1 MSLDFDMSTTATGHD
16 GRGWGGKENQVF
28 ARFYRGQKTDFF
40 QSQQTG
46 APVAKAV
53 DFVEIRQVGERDSTI
68 LEVTENEKRRFP
80 HAWEQYQ
87 RGMEQVQDGTP
98 LGVLFPK
105 NPEIVST
112 LQANHI
118 WTVQALVS
126 VADSSLAKIPFL
138 FDYRK
143 KASEFLEGVEKGR
156 GFHALEAKLEESEL
170 KRIELEDLIKSMG
183 DRLRTLEAADKS
195 PKTKE

>member
-1 MSLDFDMSTTATGHD
+1 MSLDFEMSTTATGHD

-28 ARFYRGQKTDFF
+28 ARFYRDQKTDFF
-40 QSQQTG
+40 QSQEKG
-46 APVAKAV
+46 VPVAKAV
-53 DFVEIRQVGERDSTI
+53 DMVEIRQIGERDSTK
-68 LEVTENEKRRFP
+68 LEVTELLKQRFP
-80 HAWEQYQ
+80 TAWAQYE

-118 WTVQALVS
+118 WTVQSLTS

-143 KASEFLEGVEKGR
+143 KAVEFLEGVEKGK
-156 GFHALEAKLEESEL
+156 GFHALETRLEESEL
-170 KRIELEDLIKSMG
+170 KRIEQDDLIKSMAE
-183 DRLRTLEAADKS
+183 RLKALEAADKT

>member
-40 QSQQTG
+40 QSQQQG
-46 APVAKAV
+46 VPVAKAV

-68 LEVTENEKRRFP
+68 LEVTDNERRRFP

-112 LQANHI
+112 LQGNHI
-118 WTVQALVS
+118 WTVQALVQ

-138 FDYRK
+138 FDYRE
-143 KASEFLEGVEKGR
+143 KAKTFLEGVEKGK
-156 GFHALEAKLEESEL
+156 GFHEIEAKLEESEL
-170 KRIELEDLIKSMG
+170 KRIEQEDLIKSMG
-183 DRLRTLEAADKS
+183 ERLRVLEAADKT

>member
-1 MSLDFDMSTTATGHD
+1 MSLDFDMSSTATGHD

-40 QSQQTG
+40 QSQQQG

-53 DFVEIRQVGERDSTI
+53 DMVEIRQVGERDSTI

-80 HAWEQYQ
+80 HAWDQYQ

-118 WTVQALVS
+118 WTVQALVTVPDS
-126 VADSSLAKIPFL
+126 VTNIPFL

-143 KASEFLEGVEKGR
+143 KAAEFLEGVENGK
-156 GFHALEAKLEESEL
+156 GFHALESRLEESEL
-170 KRIELEDLIKSMG
+170 KRIEQEDLIKSMG
-183 DRLRTLEAADKS
+183 ERLRALEAADKT

>member
-1 MSLDFDMSTTATGHD
+1 MSLDFDMSSTATGHD

-40 QSQQTG
+40 QSQQQG

-53 DFVEIRQVGERDSTI
+53 DMVEIRQVGERDSTI

-80 HAWEQYQ
+80 HAWDQYQ

-118 WTVQALVS
+118 WTVQALVTVPDS
-126 VADSSLAKIPFL
+126 VTNIPFL

-143 KASEFLEGVEKGR
+143 KAAEFLEGVEKGK
-156 GFHALEAKLEESEL
+156 GFHALESRLEESEL
-170 KRIELEDLIKSMG
+170 KRIEQEDLIKSMSE
-183 DRLRTLEAADKS
+183 RLRALEAADKT

>member
-1 MSLDFDMSTTATGHD
+1 MSLDFDMSSTATGHD

-40 QSQQTG
+40 QSQQQG

-53 DFVEIRQVGERDSTI
+53 DMVEIRQVGERDSTI

-80 HAWEQYQ
+80 HAWDQYQ

-118 WTVQALVS
+118 WTVQALVTVPDS
-126 VADSSLAKIPFL
+126 VTTIPFL

-143 KASEFLEGVEKGR
+143 KAAEFLEGVEKGK
-156 GFHALEAKLEESEL
+156 GFHALESRLEESEL
-170 KRIELEDLIKSMG
+170 KRIEQEDLIKSMSE
-183 DRLRTLEAADKS
+183 RLRALEAADKT
-195 PKTKE
+195 PKPKE

>member
-1 MSLDFDMSTTATGHD
+1 MSLDFDMSSTATGHD

-40 QSQQTG
+40 QSQQQG
-46 APVAKAV
+46 VPVAKAV
-53 DFVEIRQVGERDSTI
+53 DMVEIRQHGERDSTL
-68 LEVTENEKRRFP
+68 LEVTEAEKRRFP
-80 HAWEQYQ
+80 HAWDQYQ

-98 LGVLFPK
+98 LPVLFPK

-118 WTVQALVS
+118 WTVQALVA
-126 VADSSLAKIPFL
+126 VADSSSASIPFL

-170 KRIELEDLIKSMG
+170 KRIEQDDLIKSMA
-183 DRLRTLEAADKS
+183 DRLKALEAADKT

>member
-143 KASEFLEGVEKGR
+143 KASEFLDGVEKGR